1 MKFNE
6 IYSLKLKYIRFI
18 LFFGICLLNYD
29 CRKKISKYPFDLKGY
44 WFSNDLYCD
53 IVLVVQD
60 NSQAQLITA
69 EGRFCSSGHVIVQGT
84 MKYVDNY
91 FYINRDKNYKMK
103 VIEKPIEVNGT
114 DSIYAPDE
122 NNIGVHNYT
131 RRKILGN
138 MVLEINDGWGR
149 QRQYHF
155 SKFAK

>member
-1 MKFNE
+1 M
-6 IYSLKLKYIRFI
+6 
-18 LFFGICLLNYD
+18 
-29 CRKKISKYPFDLKGY
+29 
-44 WFSNDLYCD
+44 YCD

-122 NNIGVHNYT
+122 NNIGVHN
-131 RRKILGN
+131 
-138 MVLEINDGWGR
+138 
-149 QRQYHF
+149 
-155 SKFAK
+155 